1 VIPFLQA
8 DVLAK
13 PEPLDFYDALR
24 LSSFGGDIEFSAATT
39 TVYATDNSVY
49 QVQPQGVIYP
59 RGFEDLQQI
68 AQLLQR
74 QEFRHLKM
82 AMRGGGTGT
91 NGQSLTDGIVVDT
104 SRYMNRILSID
115 PEKRIARVQSG
126 VVKDQLNKALKPY
139 GLFFAP
145 ELSTSNRAT
154 IGGMINTD
162 ACGQGSC
169 LYGKTSNHVLGLRAV
184 LMDGSELNTRPVSK
198 TELQELQKPDNR
210 SGAIYRLIDEIEH
223 DNRDLIDKTFPKLNR
238 FLTGYDLAH
247 LREDDGGLNLNS
259 LLCGAEG
266 TLALIAEADLNLLP
280 IPRFAALINIRYDDF
295 NTALRDARFL
305 TGLQVAS
312 VETVDAKVL
321 SLARGDIIWNRIAD
335 YFPSEEGKRTDGINI
350 AEVLADS
357 AEELH
362 EKIRFVSQSLAAS
375 PQSGRHGFTTTEKPD
390 DIEAIWT
397 MRKRAVGLLG
407 NVEGARRPVAF
418 VEDTAV
424 PPENLADYILEF
436 RALLDGEGLDY
447 GMFGHVDAGVLHVR
461 PALDLSD
468 PAQEIMIRRIS
479 DAVVALTLKYGGVL
493 WGEHG
498 KGVRSEYV
506 PEFFGPLYPQLQRIK
521 AAFDPY
527 NQLNAG
533 KIATPDDQPLTK
545 IDELAF
551 RGQKDRIIPADVR
564 NAYDN
569 APYCN
574 GNGACFDFNTDSAM
588 CPSFKG
594 SGDRRYSPKGRASLI
609 REWLRLLSEKGIDP
623 RRSAQALRDKP
634 LWSGLFS
641 RISNSL
647 GSKNRDDFSHQVRDA
662 MDTCLACKA
671 CAGQCPVK
679 VNVPAFRSKFLELY
693 YSRYLRPLKDPLIAS
708 IEHMMPLVAKTG
720 RLYNGVMGSGLGR
733 WSMKQ
738 VGLTAL
744 PSLSDVHLTK
754 ELRARN
760 IQMADANV
768 LNNLSAEQKA
778 KAVILV
784 QDSFT
789 SFFDT
794 QLLLDVL
801 DLLKALGFTPYLAEL
816 KPNGKAQHVHG
827 YLKSFTRTAR
837 NTSLYLNTLAQS
849 GVPLVGLDPSMTLT
863 YRSEYRSALPNE
875 AVPDVKL
882 PQEWLAQHLGQIASE
897 IKPSAERSTQNY
909 MLLPHCTEKTNATS
923 TIAAWVAIFK
933 HFGINMVIGESG
945 CCGMAGTFGH
955 ELRNRALSE
964 NIYDLSW
971 RQKMQTHGREQI
983 VMATGFSCRSQ
994 VEIMEKTQIQHPLQV
1009 LKQLIAS

>member
-1 VIPFLQA
+1 MIPFLRAEIAAQ
-8 DVLAK
+8 

-24 LSSFGGDIEFSAATT
+24 LRGFGGDIEFDAATT
-39 TVYATDNSVY
+39 TVFATDNSVY
-49 QVQPQGVIYP
+49 QLRPQGVLFP
-59 RGFEDLQQI
+59 RGIEDLQKI
-68 AQLLQR
+68 AGLLHEAR
-74 QEFRHLKM
+74 FRHLKM

-91 NGQSLTDGIVVDT
+91 NGQSLTGGIVVDT

-115 PEKRIARVQSG
+115 PQKRIARVESG

-184 LMDGSELNTRPVSK
+184 LMDGSELNTRPLSRD
-198 TELQELQKPDNR
+198 ELEKLQKQDDR
-210 SGAIYRLIDEIEH
+210 SGAIYRLVDEIERE
-223 DNRDLIDKTFPKLNR
+223 NRALIDRIFPKLNR

-247 LREDDGGLNLNS
+247 LREKDGGLNLNS

-266 TLALIAEADLNLLP
+266 TLALIAEAELNLLP
-280 IPRFAALINIRYDDF
+280 IPRFATLINIRYDDF

-305 TGLQVAS
+305 AGLQVAS

-321 SLARGDIIWNRIAD
+321 SLARGDIIWSRIAD
-335 YFPSEEGKRTDGINI
+335 YFPPEAGRRTDGINI

-357 AEELH
+357 AEELQ
-362 EKIRFVSQSLAAS
+362 EKIRFVSKALAGSA
-375 PQSGRHGFTTTEKPD
+375 QEDRHGFTITEKPE

-436 RALLDGEGLDY
+436 RALLDREGLDY

-461 PALDLSD
+461 PALDLTD
-468 PAQEIMIRRIS
+468 PEQEPMLRRIS

-521 AAFDPY
+521 AVFDPF

-545 IDELAF
+545 IDELAL

-564 NAYDN
+564 NAFDN

-609 REWLRLLSEKGIDP
+609 REWLRLLGEQGLDP
-623 RRSAQALRDKP
+623 RHLAQDLRKKP
-634 LWSGLFS
+634 LWRGFFS
-641 RISNSL
+641 RMGNSISV
-647 GSKNRDDFSHQVRDA
+647 KNRDDFSHHVRDA

-708 IEHMMPLVAKTG
+708 IEHIMPLVARFG
-720 RLYNGVMGSGLGR
+720 GLYNGLMASAPGR
-733 WSMKQ
+733 WGMRQ

-744 PSLSDVHLTK
+744 PKLSHVNLK
-754 ELRARN
+754 QELRDRH
-760 IQMADANV
+760 IQMADPHILGT
-768 LNNLSAEQKA
+768 LNKAQKA
-778 KAVILV
+778 GSVILV

-789 SFFDT
+789 TFFDT

-801 DLLKALGFTPYLAEL
+801 DLLKMLGFTPYLAEL

-827 YLKSFTRTAR
+827 YLQSFTRTAR
-837 NTSLYLNTLAQS
+837 KTGLYLNGLAQS
-849 GVPLVGLDPSMTLT
+849 GVPLIGLDPSMTLT
-863 YRSEYRSALPNE
+863 YRSEYRAALPDQT
-875 AVPDVKL
+875 APDVML
-882 PQEWLAQHLGQIASE
+882 PQEWLAQHLQQIAAH
-897 IKPSAERSTQNY
+897 IKPAAKYAAQTY
-909 MLLPHCTEKTNATS
+909 MLLPHCTEKTNATPS
-923 TIAAWVAIFK
+923 IAAWTAIFR
-933 HFGINMVIGESG
+933 HFGINMTIGESG

-955 ELRNRALSE
+955 ELRNRALSD

-971 RQKMQTHGREQI
+971 RQKMQAHGREHI

-994 VEIMEKTQIQHPLQV
+994 VEIMEKTQISHPFQV
-1009 LKQLIAS
+1009 LKQLLIA

>member
-1 VIPFLQA
+1 MIPFLQA

-223 DNRDLIDKTFPKLNR
+223 DNRELIDKTFPKLNR

-357 AEELH
+357 AEELA

-375 PQSGRHGFTTTEKPD
+375 PQNGRHGFTTTEKPD

-551 RGQKDRIIPADVR
+551 RGQKDRVIPADVR

-623 RRSAQALRDKP
+623 RRSAQTLREKP
-634 LWSGLFS
+634 LWSGLFN

-733 WSMKQ
+733 WGMKQ

-768 LNNLSAEQKA
+768 LNNLRTEQKA

-837 NTSLYLNTLAQS
+837 NTSLYLNSLAQS

-875 AVPDVKL
+875 TVPDVKL
-882 PQEWLAQHLGQIASE
+882 PQEWLAQHLEQIASE

-909 MLLPHCTEKTNATS
+909 MLLPHCTEKTNATP

>member
-1 VIPFLQA
+1 MIPFLQA
-8 DVLAK
+8 EATAQ
-13 PEPLDFYDALR
+13 PEVLDFYDALR
-24 LSSFGGDIEFSAATT
+24 LSSFSGDIEFSAATT
-39 TVYATDNSVY
+39 TVFSTDNSIY
-49 QVQPQGVIYP
+49 QVQPQGVIFP
-59 RGFEDLQQI
+59 RGIEDLQSI
-68 AQLLQR
+68 TQLLFQP
-74 QEFRHLKM
+74 QFRHLKM

-91 NGQSLTDGIVVDT
+91 NGQSLTDGLVVDT

-115 PEKRIARVQSG
+115 PEKRTARVQSG
-126 VVKDQLNKALKPY
+126 VVKDQLNKALKPH

-169 LYGKTSNHVLGLRAV
+169 LYGKTSNHVLALRAV
-184 LMDGSELNTRPVSK
+184 LMDGSELNTRPVSAY
-198 TELQELQKPDNR
+198 EMQVLQQDDNR
-210 SGAIYRLIDEIEH
+210 SGSIYRLVDEIER

-247 LREDDGGLNLNS
+247 LREADGGLNLNA

-266 TLALIAEADLNLLP
+266 TLALIAEAELNLLP

-312 VETVDAKVL
+312 VETIDAKVL
-321 SLARGDIIWNRIAD
+321 SLARGDIIWNGIAA

-350 AEVLADS
+350 VEVLADNA
-357 AEELH
+357 AELR
-362 EKIRFVSQSLAAS
+362 EKISFVCGSLEKS
-375 PQSGRHGFTTTEKPD
+375 PLGGRHGFTTTEQHA

-407 NVEGARRPVAF
+407 NVEGPRRPVAF

-424 PPENLADYILEF
+424 PPENLADYIVEF
-436 RALLDGEGLDY
+436 RALLDSEGLDY

-468 PAQEIMIRRIS
+468 PAQEPMVRRIS

-506 PEFFGPLYPQLQRIK
+506 PAFFGALYPQLQRIK

-533 KIATPDDQPLTK
+533 KIATPDAEALTK
-545 IDELAF
+545 IDELEL
-551 RGQKDRIIPADVR
+551 RGQKDRIIAADIR
-564 NAYDN
+564 NSYDN

-609 REWLRLLSEKGIDP
+609 REWLRLLAENGVDP
-623 RRSAQALRDKP
+623 RQSAKNLREKAP
-634 LWSGLFS
+634 WNGLFA
-641 RISNSL
+641 RVRNSL
-647 GSKNRDDFSHQVRDA
+647 GTKNSDDFSHQVREA

-708 IEHMMPLVAKTG
+708 IEHMMPLVARTG
-720 RLYNGVMGSGLGR
+720 KLYNAMMKSGVGR
-733 WSMKQ
+733 WGMKQ

-744 PSLSDVHLTK
+744 PSLSDVSLSK
-754 ELRARN
+754 ELQRRN
-760 IQMADANV
+760 IMMADPAQ
-768 LNNLSAEQKA
+768 LQNLTEAQKV

-789 SFFDT
+789 TFFDT
-794 QLLLDVL
+794 QLLLDVI
-801 DLLKALGFTPYLAEL
+801 DLLRILGFTPYLAAL

-827 YLKSFTRTAR
+827 YMKSFTQTAR
-837 NTSLYLNTLAQS
+837 TTSQYLNSLAKS
-849 GVPLVGLDPSMTLT
+849 NVPLIGLDPSMTLT
-863 YRSEYRSALPNE
+863 YRSEYKSALPNE
-875 AVPDVKL
+875 AVPDVLL
-882 PQEWLAQHLGQIASE
+882 PQEWLAQQLGQIAPFHTQ
-897 IKPSAERSTQNY
+897 PSALNY
-909 MLLPHCTEKTNATS
+909 MLLPHCTEKTNAS
-923 TIAAWVAIFK
+923 PSIAAWHAIFK
-933 HFGINMVIGESG
+933 HFGVSMIIGESG

-955 ELRNRALSE
+955 ELRNRDLSE
-964 NIYDLSW
+964 SIYDLSW

-994 VEIMEKTQIQHPLQV
+994 VEIMEKTHIHHPLQV
-1009 LKQLIAS
+1009 LKQLLTAA